1 LKDQCER
8 AGSDAPPVSA
18 HELANFPGSA
28 LHMFR
33 KDAAPFAELSVRED
47 LRLGAFSRR
56 WDGETRGDLGR
67 VLERFPALAERI
79 DQTAGTLSGGDVHAQ

>member
-1 LKDQCER
+1 
-8 AGSDAPPVSA
+8 
-18 HELANFPGSA
+18 
-28 LHMFR
+28 MFR